1 MDINIFLQTFLEG
14 YLNTI
19 KTNQN
24 VMGWKTKY
32 SIFVTTV
39 LLLLIIQGT
48 AAGKSDVTIEEI
60 YSDVQSCDVRI
71 ISESTYN
78 NLTIEASML
87 HEGEVIDTQS
97 IDINTL
103 TPASALTRVFYWE
116 TAIRDDGAYEVQVIV
131 KNENGVFAQQE
142 KKFVH
147 GHQILPAITIDS
159 LTPTTIGIEAIITPY
174 KSTLV
179 DVEYMLVEGN
189 TVVDTIVEKAIP
201 VHTQPLALD
210 KKWNVILKNKH
221 VYQGRLK
228 VSIKDPYSI
237 SLLKSRSFVA
247 EEDVEISDIYKD
259 EIGAS
264 ATISGMSQVPF
275 RGSIRFT
282 VFDSNGKPVENIVR
296 KSPVLIAEDDE
307 TVEAIWEN
315 KLDRGE
321 YTLLIE
327 AIGEY
332 GKVIISKESIIDVE
346 KDIGPS
352 TVNEEKEEQSNATP
366 AIGSLISIV
375 LIFLAYLAKTKY

>member
-1 MDINIFLQTFLEG
+1 M
-14 YLNTI
+14 
-19 KTNQN
+19 
-24 VMGWKTKY
+24 MAWKTKY
-32 SIFVTTV
+32 YIFVTTI
-39 LLLLIIQGT
+39 LLLLIIPGT
-48 AAGKSDVTIEEI
+48 AAGKSDINIEEI

-97 IDINTL
+97 IDIEML
-103 TPASALTRVFYWE
+103 TSASAITRVFYWE
-116 TAIRDDGAYEVQVIV
+116 NAIRDDGAYKVQVIV
-131 KNENGVFAQQE
+131 KDEKEVFAQQE

-159 LTPTTIGIEAIITPY
+159 LTPTPIGIEAIITPY
-174 KSTLV
+174 KSTLI
-179 DVEYMLVEGN
+179 DVEYMLVDGN
-189 TVVDTIVEKAIP
+189 RVVDTIVEKAIP
-201 VHTQPLALD
+201 VHTQPLALY
-210 KKWNVILKNKH
+210 KKWNVVLENKH

-296 KSPVLIAEDDE
+296 ESPVLLAEDDE

-315 KLDRGE
+315 KLYSGE

-346 KDIGPS
+346 KDIVPA

-375 LIFLAYLAKTKY
+375 LIILAYLAKTKY

>member
-1 MDINIFLQTFLEG
+1 M
-14 YLNTI
+14 
-19 KTNQN
+19 
-24 VMGWKTKY
+24 
-32 SIFVTTV
+32 
-39 LLLLIIQGT
+39 
-48 AAGKSDVTIEEI
+48 
-60 YSDVQSCDVRI
+60 
-71 ISESTYN
+71 
-78 NLTIEASML
+78 
-87 HEGEVIDTQS
+87 
-97 IDINTL
+97 
-103 TPASALTRVFYWE
+103 
-116 TAIRDDGAYEVQVIV
+116 
-131 KNENGVFAQQE
+131 
-142 KKFVH
+142 
-147 GHQILPAITIDS
+147 
-159 LTPTTIGIEAIITPY
+159 
-174 KSTLV
+174 LV
-179 DVEYMLVEGN
+179 DGN
-189 TVVDTIVEKAIP
+189 RVVDRIEEKAIP

-210 KKWNVILKNKH
+210 KKWNVVLKNKH

-296 KSPVLIAEDDE
+296 ESPVLLAEDDE

-315 KLDRGE
+315 KLDSRE

-346 KDIGPS
+346 KDIVPA
-352 TVNEEKEEQSNATP
+352 TVNEEKEEQTNATP
-366 AIGSLISIV
+366 AIGSLVSII
-375 LIFLAYLAKTKY
+375 LIFQAYLVKTKY

>member
-1 MDINIFLQTFLEG
+1 MA
-14 YLNTI
+14 
-19 KTNQN
+19 
-24 VMGWKTKY
+24 WKTKY
-32 SIFVTTV
+32 SIFVITV
-39 LLLLIIQGT
+39 LLILIIP
-48 AAGKSDVTIEEI
+48 AAAEKSDINIEDI

-78 NLTIEASML
+78 NLTVEASML

-97 IDINTL
+97 IDIDTL
-103 TPASALTRVFYWE
+103 TAASPLTRVFYWE
-116 TAIRDDGAYEVQVIV
+116 TAIRDRGAYEVQVIV
-131 KNENGVFAQQE
+131 KNENEVFAQQ
-142 KKFVH
+142 KKEFVH

-159 LTPTTIGIEAIITPY
+159 LTPTPTGIEAIITPY

-179 DVEYMLVEGN
+179 DIEYMLVDGN
-189 TVVDTIVEKAIP
+189 RVVDIIEEKAIP
-201 VHTQPLALD
+201 VHTQPLALN
-210 KKWNVILKNKH
+210 KKWNVVLKNKH

-228 VSIKDPYSI
+228 VSIRDPYSI

-296 KSPVLIAEDDE
+296 KSPVLLAEDDE

-327 AIGEY
+327 GIGEY

-346 KDIGPS
+346 KDIGPA
-352 TVNEEKEEQSNATP
+352 TINEEKEEQSSATP
-366 AIGSLISIV
+366 AIGSLITIILV
-375 LIFLAYLAKTKY
+375 FLAYLAKTKY